1 MESKNN
7 QTAKSTKTNSLP
19 KTTTRKTSQGCLRP
33 ITVKRWNSFRLL
45 RMSATDPALTLSS
58 AGNSQGPLQVF
69 PATVCKKEHPLLL
82 SSFSVCKMMHPVDF
96 QETVQRWFALL
107 VGPGHTC
114 TYSFFTSHRGTRLT
128 KPKETVPGR
137 QLESPSI
144 PVVISPDFILH
155 IIPNW
160 LDLLVRVSSHA
171 PQPNTISALSPPDT
185 TLKGATAG
193 EQCPTCQPPCA
204 CYSSSPWKH
213 QATQ

>member
-1 MESKNN
+1 MKTRSGSYVCLQLTRLSLYLQQEIVKVHCKYFQLLCARRSILYFFPLFQSARWCILLTSK
-7 QTAKSTKTNSLP
+7 KLYSDD
-19 KTTTRKTSQGCLRP
+19 
-33 ITVKRWNSFRLL
+33 LL
-45 RMSATDPALTLSS
+45 FLSDLVIHALI
-58 AGNSQGPLQVF
+58 P
-69 PATVCKKEHPLLL
+69 
-82 SSFSVCKMMHPVDF
+82 
-96 QETVQRWFALL
+96 
-107 VGPGHTC
+107 
-114 TYSFFTSHRGTRLT
+114 FFTSHRGTRLT